1 MDIIRRNTDY
11 TLRLLLNLARRY
23 GKEAVS
29 SRVLAEEADVSYQL
43 TCKLM
48 QKLHGSGLVKSK
60 MGPYGG
66 YYLCRPPLEVTLASV
81 VELIQGPVSLNSC
94 LFEKDI
100 CSRQP
105 DCTISKKLSELQE
118 QIEVF
123 FNDTYLSELC

>member
-11 TLRLLLNLARRY
+11 ALRLVLNLARRY

-66 YYLCRPPLEVTLASV
+66 YYLCRPPSEITLAYV

-94 LFEKDI
+94 LFEKNI
-100 CSRQP
+100 CSWQP
-105 DCTISKKLSELQE
+105 DCKISKKLSELQE
-118 QIEVF
+118 HIDVF
-123 FNDTYLSELC
+123 LNNTTLKELC